1 VRTRIVVCA
10 ALLLACSGVDPAPG
24 ASTPRP
30 GWVVNG
36 GRDPRLPDT
45 RFASGFAVARGENAL
60 AVARQRAATDL
71 AAQLEVRIEHELR
84 DVSEEKDGV
93 YSYHVASLTRSTV
106 DLKLS
111 GIEYLTWVDGRDAYA
126 LAFLDR
132 AAAAAQRRHQRD
144 LALIGVRRCL
154 AIGLRQER
162 ERHAER
168 AVATYEDCRRPIA
181 QALEHGA
188 VARALTDVGP
198 EDEAAHVELVD
209 ATRAVD
215 EKVEDILHR
224 PVSSMRSAAERLALQ
239 LGRQGV
245 STRSTLVVRPFS
257 YGTADVSSAF
267 GRRMAGELES
277 ALARHARGDG
287 DAARTLVLHGVYFED
302 GDAVRLDVTVKEAS
316 TARLVASAGS
326 SLPRTSVPEDFPL
339 RPSNF
344 IEALAAQ
351 RLLSD
356 GGVVTGDLRVDVWT
370 SRGRKGVVFT
380 EDEEYRVYL
389 RVNRPAWVRLVYV
402 LQSGLEIPIE
412 QSFYIDASRANT
424 VVEYPHAFEVVPPF
438 GVEHIHAT
446 AYSEAPP
453 HLRTRHQWIDGIEY
467 EVVVGGL
474 AEIARTRKA
483 RLRNDEQIAES
494 FVAVTTTPRTAR
506 APN

>member
-1 VRTRIVVCA
+1 VRQR
-10 ALLLACSGVDPAPG
+10 
-24 ASTPRP
+24 
-30 GWVVNG
+30 
-36 GRDPRLPDT
+36 
-45 RFASGFAVARGENAL
+45 AVARGDD
-60 AVARQRAATDL
+60 AVAVAKQRAATDL
-71 AAQLEVRIEHELR
+71 AARLEVRIEHELR

-111 GIEYLTWVDGRDAYA
+111 GIVYQTWGDGRDVYA
-126 LAFLDR
+126 FAILDR

-144 LALIGVRRCL
+144 LALIEVRRCL
-154 AIGLRQER
+154 ATGLRQER

-198 EDEAAHVELVD
+198 EDEAAHAELVD

-224 PVSSMRSAAERLALQ
+224 PVSSMRTAAERLALQ

-245 STRSTLVVRPFS
+245 STGSTLVVRPFS

-267 GRRMAGELES
+267 GRRMAGDLES

-287 DAARTLVLHGVYFED
+287 DAARALVLHGVYFED
-302 GDAVRLDVTVKEAS
+302 GDAVRLDVTVKEAD

-326 SLPRTSVPEDFPL
+326 SLPRASVPEDLPL

-344 IEALAAQ
+344 IEALEAQ

-356 GGVVTGDLRVDVWT
+356 GGLVTGDLRVDVWT

-389 RVNRPAWVRLVYV
+389 RVNRPAWLRLVYV
-402 LQSGLEIPIE
+402 LQNGLQVPIE
-412 QSFYIDASRANT
+412 QSFYIEASRANT

-438 GVEHIHAT
+438 GVEHIYAT
-446 AYSEAPP
+446 AYSEVPP
-453 HLRTRHQWIDGIEY
+453 RLRTRREWIDGIEY

-474 AEIARTRKA
+474 SEIARIRKA
-483 RLRNDEQIAES
+483 RVRNDEQIAES

-506 APN
+506 APR